1 MWTTRLRV
9 ACHRVDRSTHVVS
22 APSRGAEHFQLK
34 SLRTRSVA
42 NRQIDQGL
50 WFDRLTANVGWPEI
64 ASQGGK
70 RRLRLPFEL
79 TRRLWRR
86 TLLENRS
93 DALDRSCARARVGGV
108 AGDQLFQQL
117 SDAIAVN
124 RRNVER
130 GVEQGVGRDSSKE
143 PLDPE
148 LPQRHPE
155 PLDRLARRSRSPTEK
170 RCQHRDLLP
179 SPLDR
184 ALCFPQLRCRS
195 ERDGLSTLHAKR
207 AHRTLSTQR
216 REDQL
221 LLCEKKV
228 GAIQPGQGMAG
239 DSIGS
244 ELQLQRERE
253 ADLEDAPQ
261 ADLAN
266 PFGRATRTC
275 AEVLKTEREIVAHHF
290 CAAAAHRR
298 IAQFS
303 GFRNQDA
310 VGEVAQLLLALIPFV
325 VGKTAKSRTQVI
337 RARRRKL
344 LTCNDRL
351 GCGGP
356 RFDEC
361 KDGRRLLEGWKTQVA
376 EARLAELIGGL
387 LDLARKLPPN
397 RFKQAARMEGIFGD
411 EPGDER
417 AHRRQLGAFDRE
429 LDKILPVRRL
439 NGHSFG
445 LEIGLRFAI
454 VHRGST

>member
-130 GVEQGVGRDSSKE
+130 GGRGS
-143 PLDPE
+143 
-148 LPQRHPE
+148 
-155 PLDRLARRSRSPTEK
+155 TEK

-179 SPLDR
+179 SPVDR

-207 AHRTLSTQR
+207 THRTLSTQR

-228 GAIQPGQGMAG
+228 GAIQPGQGIAG

-266 PFGRATRTC
+266 PVGRATRTC

-337 RARRRKL
+337 GARRRKL

-429 LDKILPVRRL
+429 LD
-439 NGHSFG
+439 
-445 LEIGLRFAI
+445 
-454 VHRGST
+454 